1 MQRISKNQRRDAI
14 LLEETSRNCGVK
26 ISRTSRGSR
35 GNRIRAYVLGV
46 RSRSRA
52 YFKQLH
58 DRLSR
63 KRGLVRENCIPHF
76 RFICSRSVVSY
87 NFVPSVLRYPVYLTV
102 DNVQSNI
109 YIYYWSIVHIFIE
122 IFIDIRAILGQR
134 SLGNVLS
141 GYPSLLRTPLFTEY
155 IQHVRW

>member
-1 MQRISKNQRRDAI
+1 M
-14 LLEETSRNCGVK
+14 K
-26 ISRTSRGSR
+26 ISRTSRAVLEEIEFEFVR
-35 GNRIRAYVLGV
+35 AARAYVLGV
-46 RSRSRA
+46 RGRSRA
-52 YFKQLH
+52 HTLNSFATDYLGNEGSYEKAVFHIFYLF
-58 DRLSR
+58 
-63 KRGLVRENCIPHF
+63 VREPSPSC
-76 RFICSRSVVSY
+76 
-87 NFVPSVLRYPVYLTV
+87 NFVPCVSRYPVHLTV

-109 YIYYWSIVHIFIE
+109 YIYYWSIVHIVIE